1 MAIVSKDLII
11 EFISVLQQMRHTE
24 NIYDTVLCIDGRE
37 VRGNRLLLSAISVT
51 LREIFERHPTQLS
64 FSIKNAD
71 ADVMEMIVDC
81 SFKFSFQ
88 PLRITECNLA
98 AVLRTGI
105 NLGCRG
111 VLEEACRYIEK
122 NTKLH
127 TCMKYQQI
135 LWQLIN
141 DDACLA
147 PADASLLGV
156 VLKYVIFFISKNFP
170 AVSATDSFKVASAPE
185 VASIISIDD
194 LNVCSEDLVLAAV
207 RGWYCADP
215 VAHHEEYLQLLQRV
229 RWPLLSRD
237 SLENASN
244 DEAIWLCPE
253 IQELMR
259 KSFQYQLRD
268 ADNRGSINFGQ
279 NFYLMPRRGMLH
291 R

>member
-24 NIYDTVLCIDGRE
+24 NIYDTVLGIDGRE
-37 VRGNRLLLSAISVT
+37 
-51 LREIFERHPTQLS
+51 LS

-98 AVLRTGI
+98 AVLRT
-105 NLGCRG
+105 
-111 VLEEACRYIEK
+111 EK